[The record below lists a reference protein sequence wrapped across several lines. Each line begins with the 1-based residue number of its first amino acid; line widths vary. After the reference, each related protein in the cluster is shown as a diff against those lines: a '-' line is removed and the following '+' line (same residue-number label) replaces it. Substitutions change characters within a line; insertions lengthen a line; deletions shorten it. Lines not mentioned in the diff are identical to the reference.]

1 MKPVHVRSTDRR
13 RAAEHA
19 VNRILAASTSLE
31 DAAGKVLEVVGTTL
45 GWDCGAFWRVQRK
58 KLRCVATWQRPD
70 TDLEAFL
77 ASTREATFERGS
89 GLPGR
94 VWATGAPEWRPDV
107 RRDGASSPATAEATE
122 RVPAGVGFPV
132 SAGGEVLA
140 VMELFGPAEEAPEPE
155 WLEMFEF
162 LGAQVGQF
170 VERHAATRALRESND
185 RMRAVVDNMLE
196 GLITISDR
204 NLIEQV
210 NPAAEAMFGYDP
222 GELVGQH
229 LKILM
234 PQSLAGRADEFL
246 KDGAQKALGRISEW
260 DGRRKNGEVFR
271 FELSLF
277 AFQTPEGRHF
287 AGHLR
292 DISERKK
299 LEKMK
304 QEFVATV
311 SHELRTPLTS
321 IRGSLSLL
329 AGGALGDLPDE
340 ARDVVLI
347 AERNTIRLITLINDI
362 LDLERVEA
370 GKVQLKVEEIPLAAV
385 LERSLESVRGF
396 AEQQGIAIAAPAT
409 EARVAG
415 DLDRLVQVLVNLLSN
430 AVKFSPPAGTV
441 TVEVAERDDHA
452 EVSVRDNGRGVP
464 AHRREA
470 IFERFEQV
478 ESSDA
483 RQKACLFQRFSQID
497 GSLTRT
503 GGTGLGLAI
512 CKAMVEQ
519 HGGKI
524 GVESQPGRG
533 SRFWFRIPSRRA
545 PVRVEDDAFLTSLSG
560 LRTDARD
567 VLLVDDDTAL
577 LGVLTRQLLQ
587 AGVPVRAART
597 AREAIAEARTP
608 PALIVIDVALPDG
621 SGYDVIQALRERPDS
636 SGLPVLIYTAHDL
649 SREDQARL
657 ALGPTRMLIKSKAT
671 DAEFQAVVLE
681 LLRTPEEAGRELRR
695 SS

>member
-1 MKPVHVRSTDRR
+1 MKPAHVRSTDRR

-31 DAAGKVLEVVGTTL
+31 DAGGKVLEVVGTTL

-77 ASTREATFERGS
+77 ASIREAAFERGS

-122 RVPAGVGFPV
+122 RVRAGVGFPV

-155 WLEMFEF
+155 WLEMFEL

-204 NLIEQV
+204 NVIEQV
-210 NPAAEAMFGYDP
+210 NPAAEAMFGYNP

-229 LKILM
+229 LKLLM
-234 PQSLAGRADEFL
+234 PQSLAPQADEFL
-246 KDGAQKALGRISEW
+246 KDVAQKALGRISEW
-260 DGRRKNGEVFR
+260 DGRRKNGELFR

-340 ARDVVLI
+340 AREVVLI
-347 AERNTIRLITLINDI
+347 AERNTIRLISLINDI

-370 GKVQLKVEEIPLAAV
+370 GRVQLKVEEIPLAAV
-385 LERSLESVRGF
+385 VERSLESVRGF
-396 AEQQGIAIAAPAT
+396 AEQHGIAIVAPAT

-478 ESSDA
+478 QSSDA
-483 RQKACLFQRFSQID
+483 RQK
-497 GSLTRT
+497 

-512 CKAMVEQ
+512 CKAIVEQ
-519 HGGKI
+519 HGGTI
-524 GVESQPGRG
+524 GVRSEPGRG

-621 SGYDVIQALRERPDS
+621 SGYDVIQALRERPES
-636 SGLPVLIYTAHDL
+636 AGLPVLIYTALDL

-681 LLRTPEEAGRELRR
+681 LLRQPEEAGREPRR

>member
-1 MKPVHVRSTDRR
+1 MQPLHVRSTDRR

-19 VNRILAASTSLE
+19 VNRILAASTSLD
-31 DAAGKVLEVVGTTL
+31 DAAGKILEVVANTL
-45 GWDCGAFWRVQRK
+45 GWDCGAFWRVGRN
-58 KLRCVATWQRPD
+58 KLRCVATWHAPG
-70 TDLEAFL
+70 TDLDAFL
-77 ASTREATFERGS
+77 AGTREATFERGS

-94 VWATGAPEWRPDV
+94 VWATGAPEWRPDIH
-107 RRDGASSPATAEATE
+107 RGGGLGRAAPEAAA
-122 RVPAGVGFPV
+122 RLRAGVGFPV
-132 SAGGEVLA
+132 TAGREVLA
-140 VMELFGPAEEAPEPE
+140 VMEFFGPAEEAPEPE

-170 VERHAATRALRESND
+170 VERDRATRALRESND

-196 GLITISDR
+196 GLITISGR
-204 NLIEQV
+204 NVIEQV
-210 NPAAEAMFGYDP
+210 NPAAEAMFGYTA
-222 GELVGQH
+222 EEMVGQH
-229 LKILM
+229 LKLLM
-234 PQSLAGRADEFL
+234 PQSLAPQADDFL
-246 KDGAQKALGRISEW
+246 KDVAQRALGRLTEW
-260 DGRRKNGEVFR
+260 DGRRKSGEIFR

-277 AFQTPEGRHF
+277 GFQTPDGRPHF

-292 DISERKK
+292 DVSERKK

-304 QEFVATV
+304 RDFVSTV

-321 IRGSLSLL
+321 IRGSLTLL

-340 ARDVVLI
+340 AREVVVI
-347 AERNTIRLITLINDI
+347 AERNTVRLITLINDI

-370 GKVQLKVEEIPLAAV
+370 GKVELKREEVPLGV
-385 LERSLESVRGF
+385 VVERSLESVRGF
-396 AEQQGIAIAAPAT
+396 AEQQGVTLSAAPT
-409 EARVAG
+409 EARVVA

-441 TVEVAERDDHA
+441 AVEVVERDGHA
-452 EVSVRDNGRGVP
+452 EVSVRDQGRGVP

-483 RQKACLFQRFSQID
+483 RQK
-497 GSLTRT
+497 

-512 CKAMVEQ
+512 CKAIVEQ

-524 GVESQPGRG
+524 GVTSAPGQG
-533 SRFWFRIPSRRA
+533 STFWFRIPSKPPA
-545 PVRVEDDAFLTSLSG
+545 VRVEDEAFLTALSG
-560 LRTDARD
+560 LRGDAHD

-597 AREAIAEARTP
+597 AGEAVEEARTP
-608 PALIVIDVALPDG
+608 PALLVIDVALADG
-621 SGYDVIQALRERPDS
+621 SGYDVVEALRARPES
-636 SGLPVLIYTAHDL
+636 AGLPVLIYTALDL
-649 SREDQARL
+649 SPADQARL
-657 ALGPTRMLIKSKAT
+657 TLGPTRMLVKSKAT
-671 DAEFQAVVLE
+671 DAEFQSVVLE
-681 LLRTPEEAGRELRR
+681 LLRTSEETGREPRK

>member
-1 MKPVHVRSTDRR
+1 MQPLHVRSTDRR

-31 DAAGKVLEVVGTTL
+31 DAAAKILEVVGATL
-45 GWDCGAFWRVQRK
+45 GWDCGAFWGVLRK
-58 KLRCVATWQRPD
+58 KLRCVATWQAPD
-70 TDLEAFL
+70 NDLEAFL
-77 ASTREATFERGS
+77 AATREVTFERGS

-94 VWATGAPEWRPDV
+94 VWATGAPEWRPDI
-107 RRDGASSPATAEATE
+107 RRDGVLSRPGAEAAAE
-122 RVPAGVGFPV
+122 RLRAGIGFPV
-132 SAGGEVLA
+132 TAGGEVLA
-140 VMELFGPAEEAPEPE
+140 VMEFFGPAEEAPEPE

-204 NLIEQV
+204 NVIEQV
-210 NPAAEAMFGYDP
+210 NRAAAALFGYTA

-234 PQSLAGRADEFL
+234 PQTLAGQADQFL
-246 KDGAQKALGRISEW
+246 KDVAQRALGRLTEW
-260 DGRRKNGEVFR
+260 DGRRKSGEIFR

-277 AFQTPEGRHF
+277 SFQTPEGRHF
-287 AGHLR
+287 AGHVR

-340 ARDVVLI
+340 ARDVVGI

-362 LDLERVEA
+362 LDLERFEA
-370 GKVQLKVEEIPLAAV
+370 GKVQLKLEEVPLSAV

-396 AEQQGIAIAAPAT
+396 AEQQGIAINAPAT
-409 EARVAG
+409 DARVEA
-415 DLDRLVQVLVNLLSN
+415 DADRLVQVLVNLLSN
-430 AVKFSPPAGTV
+430 AVKYSPPGG
-441 TVEVAERDDHA
+441 TVEVAVAERDGQA
-452 EVSVRDNGRGVP
+452 EVRVQDRGRGIP

-483 RQKACLFQRFSQID
+483 RQK
-497 GSLTRT
+497 

-512 CKAMVEQ
+512 CRAIVEQ

-524 GVESQPGRG
+524 GVESQPGKG
-533 SRFWFRIPSRRA
+533 STFWFRVPSRRA
-545 PVRVEDDAFLTSLSG
+545 PARTEDDAFLSAVSG
-560 LRTDARD
+560 LRGDARD
-567 VLLVDDDTAL
+567 VLLVDDDSAL

-587 AGVPVRAART
+587 AGIPVRTART

-608 PALIVIDVALPDG
+608 PALVVIDVALPDG
-621 SGYDVIQALRERPDS
+621 SGYDVIEALRARPES
-636 SGLPVLIYTAHDL
+636 SDLPVLIYTALDL
-649 SREDQARL
+649 SPEDQERL

-671 DAEFQAVVLE
+671 DAEFRAAVTE
-681 LLRTPEEAGRELRR
+681 LLQPVEETGRAPRR